1 MKKSLVLFI
10 VFFLI
15 PFSVANSKTYKSRHN
30 ITMDIPTGYFLT
42 SPIKMEDMIKMQKEV
57 PGVDLERLR
66 QIMKAYEASDMK
78 IEYIIDIK
86 DPNGFN
92 TISIMSDPFSEESYS
107 HWKWRDINKKNIS
120 SECAFMEIE
129 YTRLFAK
136 PVRFDECKIPDFFK
150 FKNSIFLTSNG
161 LTPNSETTQIVVY
174 REEMFAFSLNC
185 INKKKCKEWK
195 KIFKIVMGSV
205 QFH

>member
-1 MKKSLVLFI
+1 MRKSLVLFI
-10 VFFLI
+10 VIFLI

-30 ITMDIPTGYFLT
+30 ITLDIPTGYFLT
-42 SPIKMEDMIKMQKEV
+42 SPIKMEDMIKVQEEI

-86 DPNGFN
+86 NPDGPNS
-92 TISIMSDPFSEESYS
+92 ISIMSDPFSEETS

-129 YTRLFAK
+129 YTRILAK
-136 PVRFDECKIPDFFK
+136 PIRLDECKIPDFFK
-150 FKNSIFLTSNG
+150 FKNSIFLRSNG
-161 LTPNSETTQIVVY
+161 LVPNSETTQIVVY
-174 REEMFAFSLNC
+174 REEMFAFTLTC
-185 INKKKCKEWK
+185 IKKNCKEWK
-195 KIFKIVMGSV
+195 KNFEIIMSSV

>member
-1 MKKSLVLFI
+1 MRKSLVLFI
-10 VFFLI
+10 VIFLI

-30 ITMDIPTGYFLT
+30 ITLDIPTGYFLT
-42 SPIKMEDMIKMQKEV
+42 SPIKMEDMIKVQEEI
-57 PGVDLERLR
+57 PGVDVERLK
-66 QIMKAYEASDMK
+66 QIMKAYEASNMK

-86 DPNGFN
+86 NPDGPNS
-92 TISIMSDPFSEESYS
+92 ISIMSDPFSEETS

-150 FKNSIFLTSNG
+150 FKNSIFLRSNG
-161 LTPNSETTQIVVY
+161 LVPNSETTQIVVY
-174 REEMFAFSLNC
+174 REEMFAFTLTC
-185 INKKKCKEWK
+185 IKKNCKEWK
-195 KIFKIVMGSV
+195 KNFEIIMSSV

>member
-10 VFFLI
+10 VIFLI

-30 ITMDIPTGYFLT
+30 ITLDIPTGYFLT
-42 SPIKMEDMIKMQKEV
+42 SPIKMEDMIKVQEEI
-57 PGVDLERLR
+57 PGVDVERLK
-66 QIMKAYEASDMK
+66 QIMKAYEASNMK

-86 DPNGFN
+86 NPDGPNS
-92 TISIMSDPFSEESYS
+92 ISIMSDPFSEETS

-129 YTRLFAK
+129 YTRILAK
-136 PVRFDECKIPDFFK
+136 PIRLDECKIPDFFK
-150 FKNSIFLTSNG
+150 FKNSIFLRSNG
-161 LTPNSETTQIVVY
+161 LVPNSETTQIVVY
-174 REEMFAFSLNC
+174 REEMFAFTLTC
-185 INKKKCKEWK
+185 IKKNCKEWK
-195 KIFKIVMGSV
+195 KNFEIIMSSV